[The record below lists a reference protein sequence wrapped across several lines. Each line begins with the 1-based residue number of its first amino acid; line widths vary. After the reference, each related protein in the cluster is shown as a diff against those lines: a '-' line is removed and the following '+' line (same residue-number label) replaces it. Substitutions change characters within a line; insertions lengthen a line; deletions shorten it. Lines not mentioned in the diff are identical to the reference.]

1 MMAGFWSVPTKWE
14 ARYLRF
20 LAGPR
25 PNSINRI
32 PSPETL
38 ARMADAGWLV
48 RVNPNSKFSPPSYD
62 ITPAGR
68 EALQKGGD
76 NAA

>member
-38 ARMADAGWLV
+38 ARMADVGWLV
-48 RVNPNSKFSPPSYD
+48 RVNPNS
-62 ITPAGR
+62 
-68 EALQKGGD
+68 
-76 NAA
+76 